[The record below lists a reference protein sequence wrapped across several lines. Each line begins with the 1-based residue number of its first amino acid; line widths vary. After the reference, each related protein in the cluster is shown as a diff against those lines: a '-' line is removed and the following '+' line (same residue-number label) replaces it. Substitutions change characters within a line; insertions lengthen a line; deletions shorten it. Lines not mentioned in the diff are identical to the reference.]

1 MKYDIA
7 DFDVIAF
14 LQDRGI
20 QFDTEGKNIS
30 AGWIGINCPFCSDP
44 SNHCGINIESKIF
57 TCWVC
62 AEKGNAIK
70 LVTELESCSYKE
82 AINIMQDFGEHFTRQ
97 QDLPLLLSDGTGN
110 RSQGVLP
117 ITSQDNLPKMHTK
130 YLLFRK
136 FSPEY
141 LIHKYKIKAVHTIGR
156 YRFRIIAPFF
166 LRSELVTFTARDV
179 TGRRS
184 PPYLA
189 CPDKSS
195 IVSIKK
201 TLYNIDTVRKKA
213 LLVEGITDVWRIG
226 DGSIANSGVT
236 FTDEQVELLMEREV
250 EEVIIVFDKGANRQ
264 ADIYAEAL
272 ATVIKRVRMVIL
284 ADGDPAEQPPE
295 IIEEIRRLIR

>member
-7 DFDVIAF
+7 DFDAIAF

-20 QFDTEGKNIS
+20 PFDTEGENVS
-30 AGWIGINCPFCSDP
+30 VGWIGVNCPFCADHL
-44 SNHCGINIESKIF
+44 NHCGIHLESNVF
-57 TCWVC
+57 SCWIC
-62 AEKGNAIK
+62 AEKGGILNFIQE
-70 LVTELESCSYKE
+70 VESCSYKE
-82 AINIMQDFGEHFTRQ
+82 AIKIALQFGKDFTRQ
-97 QDLPLLLSDGTGN
+97 QDLPLLLSDGTGH
-110 RSQGVLP
+110 RVREVLP

-130 YLLFRK
+130 YLLSRK

-156 YRFRIIAPFF
+156 YRFRIITPFF
-166 LRSELVTFTARDV
+166 LRSELVTFNARDV
-179 TGRRS
+179 TGKRS